1 MHHIASKYG
10 IPRHNVKCKTPY
22 DSSCSHIWHTCPCG
36 CCYPWR
42 YEVHNSFEESV
53 HQDTC
58 LLSSVAAL
66 AHALRSPTKVR
77 GSAST
82 PPSSNAFCPCPH
94 FTCPKKI
101 HHTPRNNIMHA
112 PHTLLETLKASLML
126 TIWHRCQRGYNLQA
140 YKTQTHFQ
148 SFVHGHACPLQVVI
162 QWQHRQ
168 SVHPQKQQVLTPPL
182 EIASVEIV
190 SMPCVHTHP
199 SLVQESWSS
208 K

>member
-1 MHHIASKYG
+1 MLPHLAYMSMWLLLPMKIWGSQQLWR
-10 IPRHNVKCKTPY
+10 ICSSRHLPSFKC
-22 DSSCSHIWHTCPCG
+22 CSTGTCIEKSHKG
-36 CCYPWR
+36 ER
-42 YEVHNSFEESV
+42 V
-53 HQDTC
+53 
-58 LLSSVAAL
+58 
-66 AHALRSPTKVR
+66 
-77 GSAST
+77 
-82 PPSSNAFCPCPH
+82 CPCPH

-190 SMPCVHTHP
+190 STPCVHTHA

>member
-1 MHHIASKYG
+1 MLPHLAYMSMWLLLPMKIWGSQPLWR
-10 IPRHNVKCKTPY
+10 ICSSRHLPSFKC
-22 DSSCSHIWHTCPCG
+22 CSTGTCIEKSHKGDRVCLHTT
-36 CCYPWR
+36 
-42 YEVHNSFEESV
+42 FF
-53 HQDTC
+53 QC
-58 LLSSVAAL
+58 LLSL
-66 AHALRSPTKVR
+66 PTFYM
-77 GSAST
+77 S
-82 PPSSNAFCPCPH
+82 
-94 FTCPKKI
+94 KKNWS
-101 HHTPRNNIMHA
+101 HSKKQHHA

-126 TIWHRCQRGYNLQA
+126 TIWHRCQWGYNLQA

-148 SFVHGHACPLQVVI
+148 SFVHGHASPLQVVI
-162 QWQHRQ
+162 QCRHRQ

>member
-66 AHALRSPTKVR
+66 AHALRSPTKVT

-82 PPSSNAFCPCPH
+82 APSSNAFCPCPH

-101 HHTPRNNIMHA
+101 DHTPRNNIMHPTHCWKLSKHPLCLQFGIDA
-112 PHTLLETLKASLML
+112 NEATTYKHIRLKPTFNHLFMDMPALSKWSYSGSTGNQYTHKSNRFSPHPLRLHLLK
-126 TIWHRCQRGYNLQA
+126 
-140 YKTQTHFQ
+140 
-148 SFVHGHACPLQVVI
+148 
-162 QWQHRQ
+162 
-168 SVHPQKQQVLTPPL
+168 
-182 EIASVEIV
+182 
-190 SMPCVHTHP
+190 
-199 SLVQESWSS
+199 
-208 K
+208 